1 MLSSHLNHTTAC
13 LWTAVLYKKPPKKPK
28 NQKEKTIYSKQKG
41 LFQWSCEIIMIKT
54 LMCNRQTA
62 EAFFRPSYLLCVP
75 DKPQL
80 SPERDCNVKNKDR
93 GNVSGVSFYR
103 CNTHSASLYSNFKPE
118 LQRCGDA
125 WNSPRHPNDLVCA
138 LKHRI
143 RFDLTLLKQICN
155 LRINTDSVITFIL
168 PPFSSM
174 RSAVI
179 SDKNVSVT
187 VSKSRLGATPP
198 PPLLLLLLTVYCNS
212 LASSSRC
219 SVTGLIQ
226 QWDSIQIILADSP
239 HNVSVPQL
247 FFSFPWNP
255 FPWCMCSPNS
265 SWCHSAKQ
273 WRGGS

>member
-1 MLSSHLNHTTAC
+1 MSAEFRFIDATHIVPLCTPTSNQSCRDVEML
-13 LWTAVLYKKPPKKPK
+13 
-28 NQKEKTIYSKQKG
+28 E
-41 LFQWSCEIIMIKT
+41 
-54 LMCNRQTA
+54 
-62 EAFFRPSYLLCVP
+62 
-75 DKPQL
+75 
-80 SPERDCNVKNKDR
+80 
-93 GNVSGVSFYR
+93 
-103 CNTHSASLYSNFKPE
+103 TH
-118 LQRCGDA
+118 
-125 WNSPRHPNDLVCA
+125 HPNDLVCA

-143 RFDLTLLKQICN
+143 RFDLTLLKHNCN
-155 LRINTDSVITFIL
+155 LRFNTDSVFTFIL

-174 RSAVI
+174 SSAVI

-226 QWDSIQIILADSP
+226 QWDSIQIILADSL

-265 SWCHSAKQ
+265 SWCHFAKQ
-273 WRGGS
+273 WRRGAVKLKYSSHTRPTVGRVPWIC